1 MGGHRTKQRGGRRPV
16 FSMFTD
22 GPIEVTMILIRF
34 AFLGRRVEARRR
46 SSTWNLHKLLKL
58 VVGSNHGRSRCRMN
72 LTPSGIRTEA
82 TTCRSLSGSSQ
93 GRAPPSTAKQQKKA
107 PRGSAMTQRGKWI
120 PLRGNGSRPRRCTS
134 KRITLPPRPT
144 VNSSSKRHPPQVP
157 WWHVMSIRHPHTSKP
172 TSLARIATARRARS
186 SK

>member
-34 AFLGRRVEARRR
+34 TFLGRRVEARRR
-46 SSTWNLHKLLKL
+46 SSTWKFHNLLKL
-58 VVGSNHGRSRCRMN
+58 VGGSNHGRSRCRMN
-72 LTPSGIRTEA
+72 LTPSGIRMEA
-82 TTCRSLSGSSQ
+82 TTTCRSLSGSSQ
-93 GRAPPSTAKQQKKA
+93 GRAPPLTARKSKV

-120 PLRGNGSRPRRCTS
+120 PLRGNGSRPRRRTS

-144 VNSSSKRHPPQVP
+144 VNSSSKRPPPQVP
-157 WWHVMSIRHPHTSKP
+157 WWHVRSIRHPHTSKP